1 MGITV
6 LLSQTHGFE
15 VRFVGRNP
23 DDENVFSAERRHGFD
38 SACAAAAARGRI
50 QLLDNSFCGGKV
62 EERIACYCRQLLS
75 SFPVSD
81 LPTGVVCWN
90 DEFALALCMAAR
102 RLGIRVPED
111 LSVVGFDDMLA
122 SSSDPPLTSVSHMY
136 SAIGE
141 LAVEMLLE
149 KLELA
154 GTDRAAVRK
163 RENDDPEVRMV
174 EPELIIRKSTAPP
187 GEKEG
192 GKPLSRLSEINV

>member
-1 MGITV
+1 M
-6 LLSQTHGFE
+6 
-15 VRFVGRNP
+15 
-23 DDENVFSAERRHGFD
+23 
-38 SACAAAAARGRI
+38 
-50 QLLDNSFCGGKV
+50 

-141 LAVEMLLE
+141 LAVPPQPSP
-149 KLELA
+149 
-154 GTDRAAVRK
+154 TAARC
-163 RENDDPEVRMV
+163 
-174 EPELIIRKSTAPP
+174 T
-187 GEKEG
+187 
-192 GKPLSRLSEINV
+192 